1 MLTEFK
7 IINYDIEHELLLS
20 HWLKLHEMTTYIY
33 EV

>member
-20 HWLKLHEMTTYIY
+20 HRLKLIARDDDIY
-33 EV
+33 L